1 MNRTSTGLTSVV
13 VGNLKVKLWTVVVVG
28 AAVSPLTGVLSLVPG
43 PDVVVTVVVIA
54 VGVSVAGLDG
64 VVSTAL
70 ADVLGAFD
78 SVVVRFVGGAIG
90 AALVDLP
97 VESPGSVRDPDG
109 PPLVMVSAGCRDA
122 TTGEGGSLGVVS

>member
-1 MNRTSTGLTSVV
+1 MV

-28 AAVSPLTGVLSLVPG
+28 AAVSPLTVVSMALAVVAG
-43 PDVVVTVVVIA
+43 PDVVVTVVVIT

-64 VVSTAL
+64 VVSTAP
-70 ADVLGAFD
+70 ADVFGAFD

-97 VESPGSVRDPDG
+97 VASPGSVGDTDG
-109 PPLVMVSAGCRDA
+109 PTLVVVSAGCRDA
-122 TTGEGGSLGVVS
+122 TTGVGGSRGVVS

>member
-1 MNRTSTGLTSVV
+1 MV

-28 AAVSPLTGVLSLVPG
+28 AAVSPLTVVSMALAVV
-43 PDVVVTVVVIA
+43 VVVTVVVIT

-64 VVSTAL
+64 VVSTAP
-70 ADVLGAFD
+70 ADVFGAFD

-97 VESPGSVRDPDG
+97 VESPGSVGDTDG
-109 PPLVMVSAGCRDA
+109 PPLVVVSAGCRDA
-122 TTGEGGSLGVVS
+122 TTGVGGSRGVVS

>member
-1 MNRTSTGLTSVV
+1 MV

-28 AAVSPLTGVLSLVPG
+28 AAVSPLTVVSVVLSVVPG
-43 PDVVVTVVVIA
+43 PDVVMTVVVNA

-64 VVSTAL
+64 VVSTAP

-78 SVVVRFVGGAIG
+78 SVGVRFVGGAIG

-97 VESPGSVRDPDG
+97 VESPGSVGDPDG
-109 PPLVMVSAGCRDA
+109 PPSVMVSAGCRDA
-122 TTGEGGSLGVVS
+122 TTGEGGCRGVVS